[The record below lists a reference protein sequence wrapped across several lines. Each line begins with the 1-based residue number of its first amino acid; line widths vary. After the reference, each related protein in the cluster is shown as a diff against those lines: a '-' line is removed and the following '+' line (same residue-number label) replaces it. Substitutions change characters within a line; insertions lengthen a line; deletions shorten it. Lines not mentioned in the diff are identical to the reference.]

1 MSKQVGFYSCSAIK
15 GCQNCAEAGYRC
27 NWCTYRGI
35 CTDDVNTECPGEFI
49 LPIRDR
55 TAGSKG

>member
-27 NWCTYRGI
+27 NYWCTYHGI
-35 CTDDVNTECPGEFI
+35 CTDDVNTEMSRRVYPGH
-49 LPIRDR
+49 
-55 TAGSKG
+55 T